1 MVENERITPLLI
13 SLMLLSNRAI
23 IRGSL
28 AVAAAFTLVGAQS
41 VSAHHVLGD
50 DHTGTLL
57 TVDPSATAQGMKTMF
72 STRAEAEAA
81 AVNFDCEGAHQMGNM
96 WMPCTEH

>member
-1 MVENERITPLLI
+1 MMENESITPLLI

-41 VSAHHVLGD
+41 VSAHHVPGD

-57 TVDPSATAQGMKTMF
+57 TVDPSATAQGL
-72 STRAEAEAA
+72 RNH
-81 AVNFDCEGAHQMGNM
+81 VPH
-96 WMPCTEH
+96 PC

>member
-1 MVENERITPLLI
+1 MVDNGCITPSLI

-41 VSAHHVLGD
+41 VSAHHVTGD

-57 TVDPSATAQGMKTMF
+57 TVDPSATAQGQKTMF
-72 STRAEAEAA
+72 PTRSAAEAA
-81 AVNFDCEGAHQMGNM
+81 AVNFAVSYTHLTLPTRNCG
-96 WMPCTEH
+96 

>member
-1 MVENERITPLLI
+1 MVDNGCITPSLI

-41 VSAHHVLGD
+41 VSAHHVTGD

-57 TVDPSATAQGMKTMF
+57 TVDPSATAQGQNTMF
-72 STRAEAEAA
+72 PTRSAAEAA
-81 AVNFDCEGAHQMGNM
+81 AVNFDCEGAHPMGDM
-96 WMPCTEH
+96 WMPCAEH

>member
-1 MVENERITPLLI
+1 MVENEHAAVDQPDA
-13 SLMLLSNRAI
+13 SVQPCHHP
-23 IRGSL
+23 GSL

-41 VSAHHVLGD
+41 VSARHVPGD

-57 TVDPSATAQGMKTMF
+57 TVDPSATAQGQKTMF
-72 STRAEAEAA
+72 PTRAEAEAA
-81 AVNFDCEGAHQMGNM
+81 AVDFDCEGAHQMGDM

>member
-1 MVENERITPLLI
+1 MVDNGCITPSLI

-41 VSAHHVLGD
+41 VSAHHVPGD

-57 TVDPSATAQGMKTMF
+57 TADPSATAQGMKTMF
-72 STRAEAEAA
+72 PTKAEAEAA
-81 AVNFDCEGAHQMGNM
+81 ASNFDCEGAHQMGDM
-96 WMPCTEH
+96 WMPCSEH

>member
-1 MVENERITPLLI
+1 MVENESIIPLLI
-13 SLMLLSNRAI
+13 SLMLLSNRVI

-41 VSAHHVLGD
+41 VSAHHVPGD